1 MANPSIRR
9 RRPSTAATAG
19 GNGEDRRLMQ
29 NRLAQ
34 RAYRERKDNRIK
46 ELEAQIAELEREITQ
61 ARSLAESSGEGSS
74 PASSGSSQSSGQT
87 VRSPSTQSNTFQPHA
102 PINHDKHH
110 HQSCDSC
117 DMEKFNSALMV
128 AQLADLE
135 SKLSL
140 MHTQNQSLKT
150 FISTQEEQMKTL
162 LGYSDPLM
170 LQDSSSILHNTSS
183 TLHDSSSLLTMTM
196 PSFDNHQMHSSQLAG
211 PTNRMPIHMSAI
223 DTTQQSNILT
233 QYYSPFQIS
242 NSGFNHYMTSGPS
255 LNLLTLYE
263 NADWNSVIEQTAQPP
278 IEVERDVTEEL
289 VSKFGVLDVEWG
301 RQALKGL
308 DSLVNNSDVDEMID
322 AFAMQTE
329 TKDPTVLQLCLIRC
343 SKMKG
348 RMLDAC
354 TQNDKL
360 RAIEIMGRMRS
371 KNQNYVDR
379 LFAEVIETAASQKK
393 ASSSERSHA
402 SSSSTSSHVPRR
414 SSKPETTP
422 APQNTSGQSIPDRA
436 PEYTIFRQACLF
448 VPALTG
454 HGHLVD
460 ELIELFTMQLK
471 LQDPIEKKEA
481 FFRMVKVRTEME
493 SLCQT
498 DEDRNKLVL
507 ALELGRDR
515 NRPHVEDMLCQ
526 VEEATAS
533 LQI

>member
-34 RAYRERKDNRIK
+34 RGGWRIRWPAFEKHTRGWLLRTLRGARTSPPVEAYRERKDNRIK

-170 LQDSSSILHNTSS
+170 LQDASSILHNTSS

-196 PSFDNHQMHSSQLAG
+196 PSFDNHQLQLAG
-211 PTNRMPIHMSAI
+211 PTNRMPKHMSAI

-233 QYYSPFQIS
+233 QYHSPFQIS

-322 AFAMQTE
+322 ARKRKVE
-329 TKDPTVLQLCLIRC
+329 ILQFC
-343 SKMKG
+343 SCA
-348 RMLDAC
+348 LFDA
-354 TQNDKL
+354 
-360 RAIEIMGRMRS
+360 GS
-371 KNQNYVDR
+371 
-379 LFAEVIETAASQKK
+379 
-393 ASSSERSHA
+393 
-402 SSSSTSSHVPRR
+402 
-414 SSKPETTP
+414 
-422 APQNTSGQSIPDRA
+422 
-436 PEYTIFRQACLF
+436 
-448 VPALTG
+448 
-454 HGHLVD
+454 
-460 ELIELFTMQLK
+460 
-471 LQDPIEKKEA
+471 
-481 FFRMVKVRTEME
+481 
-493 SLCQT
+493 
-498 DEDRNKLVL
+498 
-507 ALELGRDR
+507 
-515 NRPHVEDMLCQ
+515 
-526 VEEATAS
+526 
-533 LQI
+533 